1 MGKVA
6 NYVNHVMIL
15 LYELGCGNTPHAK
28 IIYTVVPKTDACSRC
43 IESQLQTVCTN
54 QYGYVVRVRDSV
66 VYSEMRMSRPMYRTR
81 YNRLM
86 SKVKSAYGYPSR
98 LTEVNK

>member
-1 MGKVA
+1 M
-6 NYVNHVMIL
+6 
-15 LYELGCGNTPHAK
+15 PHAK
-28 IIYTVVPKTDACSRC
+28 IMYSVLPKTDACSRC
-43 IESQLQTVCTN
+43 IESQLQAVCTN
-54 QYGYVVRVRDSV
+54 QYGYVVYVYLRDSV

-86 SKVKSAYGYPSR
+86 SKVKSAYGYPNR